1 MREENPVKR
10 GHPCQICGTGHLY
23 AQAIHGEAIAPGVLA
38 LICKDHAAFSTDGY
52 ICQKHLNEYRDAHV
66 RKILSD
72 EKGALDTLE
81 TEVLRSIREQDVL
94 AQNTDEQFD
103 EDLSFGDRLSD
114 MIADFGGSWRFIIIF
129 LSVMTAWIV
138 LNIVGMMARPFD
150 PYPFI
155 LLNLVLSCIAALQA
169 PIIMM
174 SQNRQETR
182 DRLRAQNDYKVN
194 LKAELEIRHLHEKVD
209 HLLMHQWQRLM
220 EVQQIQIELMNE
232 INRDHRRS
240 E

>member
-1 MREENPVKR
+1 MSDEKPLKR

-23 AQAIHGEAIAPGVLA
+23 AQAIHGDAIAPGVLA
-38 LICKDHAAFSTDGY
+38 LIRKDHADFSIQGY
-52 ICQKHLNEYRDAHV
+52 ICQQHLNQYRDAHV
-66 RKILSD
+66 RSILED
-72 EKGALDTLE
+72 EKGALDALE
-81 TEVLRSIREQDVL
+81 TDVLRSIREQDVL
-94 AQNTDEQFD
+94 SQNTDEQFED
-103 EDLSFGDRLSD
+103 DLSFGDRLSD
-114 MIADFGGSWRFIIIF
+114 MIADFGGSWRFIIFF
-129 LSVMTAWIV
+129 LSIMSAWITIN
-138 LNIVGMMARPFD
+138 LVGMVVRPFD

-232 INRDHRRS
+232 INRNHRRG

>member
-1 MREENPVKR
+1 MNEDKPVKR

-23 AQAIHGEAIAPGVLA
+23 AQAIHGDAIAPGVLA
-38 LICKDHAAFSTDGY
+38 LIRKDHADFSTDGY

-66 RKILSD
+66 RSILAD
-72 EKGALDTLE
+72 EKGALDALE
-81 TEVLRSIREQDVL
+81 TDVLRSIREQDVL
-94 AQNTDEQFD
+94 SQNTDELFD

-114 MIADFGGSWRFIIIF
+114 VIADFGGSWRFIIFF
-129 LSVMTAWIV
+129 LTIMAGWIT
-138 LNIVGMMARPFD
+138 LNLIGMMVRPFD